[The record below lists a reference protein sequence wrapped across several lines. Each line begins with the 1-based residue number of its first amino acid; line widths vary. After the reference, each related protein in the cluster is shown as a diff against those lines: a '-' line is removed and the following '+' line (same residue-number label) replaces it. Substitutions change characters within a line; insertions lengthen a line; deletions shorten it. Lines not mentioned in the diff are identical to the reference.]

1 MDLSGTEEQFWDTQE
16 RRVRSI
22 DDGEEEE
29 FVYPLLEDIAVGDVL
44 VYDH

>member
-1 MDLSGTEEQFWDTQE
+1 MMDLSGTEEQFWDTQE

-22 DDGEEEE
+22 DDGEEE